1 MSSIDPLTRKDRIEL
16 LKFLHERTRNEIDYL
31 RTRQDRVFTWSS
43 GILVALI
50 GVLVVVDPSKNPAW
64 SSQGVWG
71 KIIASITLAVLVS
84 FSVYWQQ
91 RNRWFHEKNR
101 QVSTR
106 IETLFHCFDE
116 GYFDPSDQE
125 TLFPQRWMQQDEGQL
140 KLKKRILR
148 VNYVSAT
155 VLLGILAIMMIWFRG

>member
-1 MSSIDPLTRKDRIEL
+1 MSSIDPLTREEKMETLRYFHKRARD
-16 LKFLHERTRNEIDYL
+16 EIDYL
-31 RTRQDRVFTWSS
+31 RTRQDRIFTWSS

-50 GVLVVVDPSKNPAW
+50 GILVVIDPSRSPAW
-64 SSQGVWG
+64 SSLGIWG
-71 KIIASITLAVLVS
+71 KAIASITLAVLVS

-91 RNRWFHEKNR
+91 RNRWFHDKNR

-106 IETLFHCFDE
+106 IEILFHCFDE
-116 GYFDPSDQE
+116 GYFAPSDQQ
-125 TLFPQRWMQQDEGQL
+125 TLFPKQWMEQDEEQL

-155 VLLGILAIMMIWFRG
+155 VLLGILAIAMVWFRG